1 MTNSK
6 HLPQCINI
14 CIRKLEGEPL
24 PLLIRQGVF
33 ASPTRKR
40 AIRSDFVQ
48 NIRKVLVFLVKHY
61 DIVTGQL
68 VFPVSNGEYV
78 SITPSIIAE
87 KTHLCSRTIKRI
99 LKYFLKIGIISKEQQ
114 RKPVHIQTI
123 NGEYLLLTSIFR
135 RIEDKLFSVLGIIN
149 ILKADRAGRL
159 NRILK
164 IHRQKAT
171 RFILHTRAEQPK
183 PRKAMPPPPS
193 RGEGPTSLKDLFRRA
208 SEQGIPIPA
217 KFLN

>member
-1 MTNSK
+1 MNNSK
-6 HLPQCINI
+6 YLPQSINT
-14 CIRKLEGEPL
+14 CIRKLEEEPL

-33 ASPTRKR
+33 SYPNRR
-40 AIRSDFVQ
+40 RGIRSDFVQ
-48 NIRKVLVFLVKHY
+48 NIRKVLIFLVKHY

-68 VFPVSNGEYV
+68 VFPVSTGEYV
-78 SITPSIIAE
+78 SITPSIIAD

-99 LKYFLKIGIISKEQQ
+99 LKYFLEIGIISKEQQ
-114 RKPVHIQTI
+114 RKPIHIQNI

-164 IHRQKAT
+164 IRRQKAT

-183 PRKAMPPPPS
+183 PKKATPPPPP
-193 RGEGPTSLKDLFRRA
+193 REGPTSLKELFRRA